1 MSKLN
6 KDDIGVIVG
15 RFQVPA
21 LHEAHQALIREV
33 CARHNNRVII
43 FVGVSPTLC
52 TKEHPLDYPTRKL
65 MIESAFP
72 NVVVLPQMDQARD
85 EVWSKNLDNAIRTV
99 YPLGEVCLYGGRDSF
114 VKSYKGRFPAHE
126 FPTHDY
132 RPGSEIRAEVGKTP
146 IDSEDFR
153 RGYIY
158 ATQNQYKR
166 THCTVDVCIY
176 KKEDLKEGAKRDPNI
191 EILLGRK
198 PNETKYRLIGGFV
211 EGEPLEEAARREA
224 GEEANVALEGPMEFV
239 GSLIINDWRYGRTSD
254 SVLTTLFASEYTWG
268 GGLTDKEEKAGD
280 DLEELRWF
288 DLKKV
293 YTEREDLVVHTH
305 RTLIEKLAEYF
316 DCKPKK
322 GDK

>member
-21 LHEAHQALIREV
+21 LHVAHRALIEEV
-33 CARHNNRVII
+33 CARHHNRVII
-43 FVGVSPTLC
+43 FVGVSPTLG

-72 NVVVLPQMDQARD
+72 EVVVLPLMDQARD

-99 YPLGEVCLYGGRDSF
+99 YPLGDVCLYGGRDSF
-114 VKSYKGRFPAHE
+114 VKSYKGKFAAHE
-126 FPTHDY
+126 FPSHDY
-132 RPGSEIRAEVGKTP
+132 KPGSELRAQVGKMVLNT
-146 IDSEDFR
+146 EDFR
-153 RGYIY
+153 CGVIY

-176 KKEDLKEGAKRDPNI
+176 RDGKCVKGEREPLKEV
-191 EILLGRK
+191 LLGRK

-239 GSLIINDWRYGRTSD
+239 GSVIIQDWRYGKTSD
-254 SVLTTLFASEYTWG
+254 SVLTTIFASEYTWG
-268 GGLTDKEEKAGD
+268 GGKPGTDEEKAGD
-280 DLEELRWF
+280 DLEELKWF
-288 DLKKV
+288 DFKEV
-293 YTEREDLVVHTH
+293 YAQREDLVVHTH
-305 RTLIEKLAEYF
+305 RILLDKLADYF
-316 DCKPKK
+316 GYKSKK
-322 GDK
+322 GDA

>member
-1 MSKLN
+1 MSKLS

-43 FVGVSPTLC
+43 FVGVSPTLG

-72 NVVVLPQMDQARD
+72 EVIVMPQMDQARD
-85 EVWSKNLDNAIRTV
+85 EVWSKNLDNTIRTV
-99 YPLGEVCLYGGRDSF
+99 YPLGQVCLYGGRDSF
-114 VKSYKGRFPAHE
+114 VKSYKGRFAAHE

-132 RPGSEIRAEVGKTP
+132 RPGSEIRAEVGKKV

-153 RGYIY
+153 CGNIY

-166 THCTVDVCIY
+166 THCTIDVCIY
-176 KKEDLKEGAKRDPNI
+176 RNGKAGREV
-191 EILLGRK
+191 LLGRK

-224 GEEANVALEGPMEFV
+224 QEEANVALEGPMEFV
-239 GSLIINDWRYGRTSD
+239 GSVIINDWRYGKTSD
-254 SVLTTLFASEYTWG
+254 SVLTTIFASEYTWG
-268 GGLTDKEEKAGD
+268 GGAPGKGEEEAGD
-280 DLEELRWF
+280 DLEELKWF
-288 DLKKV
+288 DFKKV
-293 YTEREDLVVHTH
+293 YAERGELVVHTH
-305 RTLIEKLAEYF
+305 RTLFEKLAEYF

-322 GDK
+322 GDR